1 MSESGLR
8 GLKDLQDDV
17 VGRVG
22 GIDRIR
28 IDGIRKMMRAASEAV
43 ILGIEESCKS

>member
-17 VGRVG
+17 VRQCWWDRQNQDCWDSQDDVVRGSVLRV
-22 GIDRIR
+22 
-28 IDGIRKMMRAASEAV
+28 DGQ
-43 ILGIEESCKS
+43 